1 MIWSVNVSKQYCLQ
15 MSENVASISKG
26 SDLSIPILL
35 EPLFVWQKKKKKK
48 KASSLLQAKI
58 QTYYKHKCMC
68 QNSRGLSAMID
79 IWRKSLGELA
89 EILWQSQ
96 PRWGCEFEQISIY
109 YCIINDKSL
118 SQKFKY
124 VRPFVAFKKPIY

>member
-1 MIWSVNVSKQYCLQ
+1 M
-15 MSENVASISKG
+15 
-26 SDLSIPILL
+26 
-35 EPLFVWQKKKKKK
+35 WQKKKK
-48 KASSLLQAKI
+48 SSFLQAKI
-58 QTYYKHKCMC
+58 QMLQAKMHESKF
-68 QNSRGLSAMID
+68 SRGLSAMID

-109 YCIINDKSL
+109 YYIINDKSL
-118 SQKFKY
+118 SQNFKY